1 MHIEATKTFLK
12 LYKKL
17 DPKVKHKVKKVLVLF
32 QQDPSHPSLGHKKMA
47 DQKDIYEIRVSK
59 GYRIIYTK
67 SGDTTAIL
75 RKVGPHDILSKP

>member
-17 DPKVKHKVKKVLVLF
+17 DPKIKNQVKKVLILF

-47 DQKDIYEIRVSK
+47 SQENIYEICISK
-59 GYRIIYTK
+59 TYRITYTK
-67 SGDTTAIL
+67 SGNTAIL
-75 RKVGPHDILSKP
+75 RKVGTHNILSKP

>member
-1 MHIEATKTFLK
+1 MHIEATRTFLK

-17 DPKVKHKVKKVLVLF
+17 DPEIKNKVKKTLVLF

-47 DQKDIYEIRVSK
+47 SQENIYEIRVSK
-59 GYRIIYTK
+59 TYRITYTK
-67 SGDTTAIL
+67 SGDTAIL